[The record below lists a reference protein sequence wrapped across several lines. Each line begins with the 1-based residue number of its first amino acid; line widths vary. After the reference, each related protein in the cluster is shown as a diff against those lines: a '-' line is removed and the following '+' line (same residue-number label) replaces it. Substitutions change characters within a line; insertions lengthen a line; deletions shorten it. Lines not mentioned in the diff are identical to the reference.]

1 VREKI
6 RADGAASL
14 TAPTAKATPNVR
26 SVITL
31 VAIFL
36 GAFILAQYFATLVE
50 LPFSNPNEIVGTLT
64 EIRYNPSTSIV
75 RFLLIVLLPTFA
87 LTVAFFVLPRAR
99 AQQLFP
105 PPAAERNEAG
115 LWIWRQ
121 NVFVPVLIV
130 ATFLVALDTKS
141 YLSVDSLENFEEGQ
155 TLSAGMSYLN
165 GGVPYRDFSL
175 FHGLYDEPLRTAIAF
190 KLFGPSIGA
199 MRTFHSINKIITFG
213 FLAWFLMRL
222 FHRNPTFV
230 LLVLVVLHRLEPGGR
245 YETLNRTHI
254 EQLHSIIIMPRDL
267 MLFAFLTALTFL
279 AERLHR
285 HRLSSASSRHAE
297 GSVDK
302 GIFWLS
308 VVLGALPGLGFIH
321 SMERGVYLLVAF
333 TVIVLACYFFFF
345 RGGPTAKPFLAGC
358 VAGFVFSAALLT
370 ILIRGAFDA
379 MLRILALVASTDI
392 QLGFAYPYP
401 FKDVPYVLISLMMA
415 FNCFWVFRAFFRH
428 WRAAQNLLEGIRN
441 FMREHFMEAAM
452 LLLSMLYYRNALGR
466 ADFIHV
472 AYVLSVPT
480 ILFLFIAL
488 QHFIQP
494 ILWKTA
500 PLKVLFITG
509 VWMLIAMQ
517 GFLILRN
524 IPRYNLF
531 RENFPLAEDDARY
544 LPDNWKGLVSFLR
557 ANLSRDESFYTL
569 TDEISIYY
577 FVGKVCPVRFQMLHM
592 VVRNEYYQRQIITD
606 LEAGN
611 VKFVV
616 ADFKSLYYRL
626 DGTSHEQRAP
636 LVFDYIREHYQQYRE
651 IDGQVILIRKG

>member
-1 VREKI
+1 
-6 RADGAASL
+6 
-14 TAPTAKATPNVR
+14 
-26 SVITL
+26 
-31 VAIFL
+31 
-36 GAFILAQYFATLVE
+36 
-50 LPFSNPNEIVGTLT
+50 
-64 EIRYNPSTSIV
+64 
-75 RFLLIVLLPTFA
+75 
-87 LTVAFFVLPRAR
+87 
-99 AQQLFP
+99 
-105 PPAAERNEAG
+105 
-115 LWIWRQ
+115 
-121 NVFVPVLIV
+121 
-130 ATFLVALDTKS
+130 
-141 YLSVDSLENFEEGQ
+141 
-155 TLSAGMSYLN
+155 
-165 GGVPYRDFSL
+165 
-175 FHGLYDEPLRTAIAF
+175 
-190 KLFGPSIGA
+190 
-199 MRTFHSINKIITFG
+199 
-213 FLAWFLMRL
+213 
-222 FHRNPTFV
+222 
-230 LLVLVVLHRLEPGGR
+230 
-245 YETLNRTHI
+245 
-254 EQLHSIIIMPRDL
+254 
-267 MLFAFLTALTFL
+267 
-279 AERLHR
+279 
-285 HRLSSASSRHAE
+285 
-297 GSVDK
+297 
-302 GIFWLS
+302 
-308 VVLGALPGLGFIH
+308 
-321 SMERGVYLLVAF
+321 
-333 TVIVLACYFFFF
+333 
-345 RGGPTAKPFLAGC
+345 
-358 VAGFVFSAALLT
+358 
-370 ILIRGAFDA
+370 

-494 ILWKTA
+494 ILRKTA

-517 GFLILRN
+517 GFLLLRN

-531 RENFPLAEDDARY
+531 RENFPLAEDDSRY

-636 LVFDYIREHYQQYRE
+636 LVFDYIREHYQQYGE